1 MKLPLALLALAISL
15 LGADLSHVKRVYLL
29 PMGSGADQHL
39 ANHLT
44 ITGTFAVVADPKLA
58 DAVFT
63 DRLGKAFEE
72 RFEELYPPP
81 PPPPAPAPPE
91 EAEEKKSGDSEEP
104 AKADEKSKLGNRP
117 MRSSSAGSR
126 GTLFLVDAKSKTVL
140 WSTYDEPKDTSP
152 AKLDES
158 AKRKVERLRKDLGI
172 VK

>member
-15 LGADLSHVKRVYLL
+15 LGADLSHVKKVYLL
-29 PMGSGADQHL
+29 QMGSGADQHL

-81 PPPPAPAPPE
+81 APAPALTE
-91 EAEEKKSGDSEEP
+91 KAEEKKSGDSEEP
-104 AKADEKSKLGNRP
+104 DKTDEKSKLGNRP

-140 WSTYDEPKDTSP
+140 WSTYDEPKDSSP
-152 AKLDES
+152 ARLDES

>member
-1 MKLPLALLALAISL
+1 MKLPLALLALAVSL

-81 PPPPAPAPPE
+81 APAPAPTE
-91 EAEEKKSGDSEEP
+91 KAEEKKSGDSEEP
-104 AKADEKSKLGNRP
+104 DKTDEKSKLGNRP

-140 WSTYDEPKDTSP
+140 WSTYDEPKDSSP
-152 AKLDES
+152 ARLDES